1 MTTTEN
7 VGFAKIGFAKTGQP
21 KNPGHRYQPGHP
33 HHPRKHGSRTQ
44 ARVFKRRAAKIFA
57 AIVAER
63 DNELSVTQLIH
74 AQNAADL
81 GASIMEMK
89 DRRETGEFIDP
100 ISITNLVNAQRRSLS
115 ALDE

>member
-21 KNPGHRYQPGHP
+21 KKVGHRYAPGHA
-33 HHPRKHGSRTQ
+33 HYPRKHGSRSQ
-44 ARVFKRRAAKIFA
+44 ASVFKRRSCKILA

-81 GASIMEMK
+81 GAAILELK
-89 DRRETGEFIDP
+89 DRRKAGEFVDP
-100 ISITNLVNAQRRSLS
+100 VSISNLVIAQRRSLS